1 MEPRIGSLI
10 VLYDGECG
18 FCKVVMGVLLS
29 WDRAGRLRP
38 AAIQSTRAERLL
50 ADIERERRLDS
61 WHVIDAAGV
70 LRSGGAGI
78 PVLCAALPG
87 GTPFGRLASR
97 FPTATSRV
105 YEWMAEHRVLL
116 GRAFGERSRSWAAG
130 VIAERERADPGARQ
144 APTVPPSPSAVVPC
158 SLVWA
163 TDIDVLPLDH
173 TVERRDGYL
182 IVRSPGHPTHYWGN
196 LLLFDDPPAAGD
208 AARWEAV
215 FEAEFGGDPQVQHRT
230 FAWDRVDGTLGAAR
244 EEFASREYEIEEM
257 VGLVGTPEIVH
268 AHARANRDVKVR
280 ALDPRAGADEELWA
294 AVVELQIAS
303 RDERFTEESF
313 RDYVERRQDD
323 LRAVFRLGRGAWYV
337 ALDGPAGEVV
347 GSCGVVVTDT
357 RGRFQAVDTAAA
369 HRRRG
374 VCSRL
379 VVDAARD
386 AAAHHGARHLVIAA
400 DPDYH
405 ALGLYESLGFR
416 RREHVSGACRPPPAS
431 RAGDGVDS

>member
-1 MEPRIGSLI
+1 LN

-38 AAIQSTRAERLL
+38 AAIQSTCGERLL

-70 LRSGGAGI
+70 LRSGGKGI
-78 PVLCAALPG
+78 PVLCEALPG
-87 GTPFGRLASR
+87 GALFARLASR
-97 FPTATSRV
+97 FPTATSRAYDWV
-105 YEWMAEHRVLL
+105 AEHRALL
-116 GRAFGERSRSWAAG
+116 GRAFGERPRAWAARA
-130 VIAERERADPGARQ
+130 IAERERADRGESLTATKSR
-144 APTVPPSPSAVVPC
+144 APSGVVPR

-208 AARWEAV
+208 AGRWAGV
-215 FEAEFGGDPQVQHRT
+215 FEAEFGDDPQVQHRT
-230 FAWDRVDGTLGAAR
+230 FAWDRPDGALGAAR
-244 EEFASREYEIEEM
+244 EEFAPPDYEIEQM
-257 VGLVGTPEIVH
+257 VGLVGTPEIVR
-268 AHARANRDVKVR
+268 ARARANRHVKVR

-294 AVVELQIAS
+294 AVLELQLAS

-313 RDYVERRQDD
+313 KAYVKQRQDD
-323 LRAVFRLGRGAWYV
+323 LRTLFRLGRGAWYV
-337 ALDGPAGEVV
+337 ALDARAEEVV

-386 AAAHHGARHLVIAA
+386 AAASYGARHLVIAA

-416 RREHVSGACRPPPAS
+416 PRERVCGACRPPSAS
-431 RAGDGVDS
+431 STGSGVDS